1 MRDLS
6 AASSWAAAG
15 DPLRLAE
22 WTASCFGTRLAE
34 VTNASDRS
42 AVPSGPTPRRRRA
55 VPPVPT
61 PRHRRAALDESRP
74 AGANAAARAPVPLRA
89 NDGRPTAERRVP
101 VAIARGMPGA
111 GPPALPTGAMGRPRL
126 AALPIGTMGRPR
138 LAALAGDVSRALR
151 SVSGRGRL
159 PLDLLQLPLDSD
171 ARKIAPDLL
180 TARSAS
186 ISNAAL
192 EKRVSARLD
201 RSLARAFGRPL
212 PQAAAPAAAT
222 PSGWQRR
229 LGDPAPDLV
238 LAAAGA
244 PIAAVSA
251 AATDVRTPLA
261 PARSRQPVIG
271 APEADFL
278 RAPPGAA
285 GADKSDPSPL
295 GESHARSWRQPI
307 SPPDPQLTLVPFGPL
322 AITTERVPAAGPAR
336 REPTPAPEPALSRH
350 DRAAAMVPS
359 VPSAS
364 GAAMVQSP
372 SGQATSG
379 IEAAKAFASGT
390 PDTRSEPRAA
400 GSDVASRPMW
410 HRARLDPLEFAE
422 QLRLALI
429 HDARRMG
436 IEV

>member
-74 AGANAAARAPVPLRA
+74 AGANA
-89 NDGRPTAERRVP
+89 
-101 VAIARGMPGA
+101 IARGMPGA

-126 AALPIGTMGRPR
+126 AAL
-138 LAALAGDVSRALR
+138 AGNVSRALR
-151 SVSGRGRL
+151 SVSGRGRR

-322 AITTERVPAAGPAR
+322 AITTERVPAAGPVR

-379 IEAAKAFASGT
+379 IEAAKAFASGA
-390 PDTRSEPRAA
+390 PDTRGKPRAA
-400 GSDVASRPMW
+400 GSDVASRPIS
-410 HRARLDPLEFAE
+410 HRARLDPIEFAE